1 MNVRQLELFV
11 SNVLRFGVMA
21 SGILIMFG
29 LGLYMV
35 TGDISCPTGDSSLQW
50 ILYGDPFF
58 APSHILFLGF
68 LTLVATPLLR
78 VAAST
83 LAYVVEKDW
92 AYAAITGFVLT
103 VLLIGIVLGLG

>member
-29 LGLYMV
+29 LGLYIV

-50 ILYGDPFF
+50 IIYGDPFF

-68 LTLVATPLLR
+68 LTLVVTPLLR

-83 LAYVVEKDW
+83 VAYVVEKDW
-92 AYAAITGFVLT
+92 VYSAITSFVLV
-103 VLLIGIVLGLG
+103 VLVLGMVLGLG

>member
-21 SGILIMFG
+21 SGILIMYG
-29 LGLYMV
+29 LGLYML
-35 TGDISCPTGDSSLQW
+35 TGDISCPTGDSSLNW
-50 ILYGDPFF
+50 IIYGAPFF
-58 APSHILFLGF
+58 EPSHILFLGF

-83 LAYVVEKDW
+83 LAYVIEKDW
-92 AYAAITGFVLT
+92 IYAAITGFVLT

>member
-29 LGLYMV
+29 LGLFMV
-35 TGDISCPTGDSSLQW
+35 TGDVCYPTGEASLHW

-58 APSHILFLGF
+58 APSHILFIGF
-68 LTLVATPLLR
+68 LTLVVTPLLR

-83 LAYVVEKDW
+83 IAYIVEKDW
-92 AYAAITGFVLT
+92 VYAAITGFVLT
-103 VLLIGIVLGLG
+103 VLVVGMVLGLG

>member
-11 SNVLRFGVMA
+11 SNVLRIGVLV
-21 SGILIMFG
+21 SGALIITG
-29 LGLYMV
+29 LSLF
-35 TGDISCPTGDSSLQW
+35 IITGDSCYPNGETSLNW
-50 ILYGDPFF
+50 ILYGDPFLS
-58 APSHILFLGF
+58 PSHILFLGF